1 MRNLSRKSSL
11 GGSTTIMSIG
21 AVLMGLS
28 ASVFA
33 IDMPAYFNARNEL
46 QTSVDAAALAGAAE
60 LPDGEAYAEDA
71 AYDLA
76 SANPVAGIQL
86 DESNLSYQS
95 SQSKFTVTGQVEVPT
110 IIGKFVCALSGKL
123 SGREQGGEAQNDGT
137 SSGSDSST
145 ANGGSG
151 NCSTMKVVAYSS
163 AAPAARDTILV
174 IDTSS
179 SMSSLG
185 NNRPLTDVQKAAV
198 NYINTIARL
207 QNDSVDRIG
216 LVKFDETAVLQNT
229 LTSQQDSPGYG
240 NVLSKVNSL
249 RLYSGPSWN
258 TNYKAGLQAAL
269 DELQSHGR
277 PNADKRIIFMTD
289 GMPNQP
295 APSNYYSYSSTYP
308 YNKCIDMVNNS
319 SGVKALC
326 TKKNGRTVCPVL
338 PNPQITPNLI
348 PSAATQC
355 AKTYVD
361 NIKTLTN
368 EQTDRAKA
376 MNVTIDTIIIHD
388 PNYQDNATNIMRI
401 MLKDPS
407 WNPVDIAY
415 YMNDTTGGQ
424 SFYALAYN
432 ANDIN
437 SIYANIAQDIHIKL
451 TN

>member
-1 MRNLSRKSSL
+1 MRNLSRKSSF

-46 QTSVDAAALAGAAE
+46 QTSVDAAALAGAAQ
-60 LPDGEAYAEDA
+60 LPEGEAYAEDA
-71 AYDLA
+71 AYELA
-76 SANPVAGIQL
+76 NANPVAGIEL
-86 DESNLSYQS
+86 GEDNLSYKS
-95 SQSKFTVTGQVEVPT
+95 TQSKFTVTGSVEVPT
-110 IIGKFVCALSGKL
+110 LMGKFLCALSGKQA
-123 SGREQGGEAQNDGT
+123 GRDQEGGEQE
-137 SSGSDSST
+137 GSDSGSNDSGT
-145 ANGGSG
+145 SGGGSS
-151 NCSTMKVVAYSS
+151 CSTMKVVASSS

-198 NYINTIARL
+198 NYINTIAKL

-216 LVKFDETAVLQNT
+216 LVKFDEKSVLLNT
-229 LTSQQDSPGYG
+229 LTSQADSLKYAT
-240 NVLSKVNSL
+240 VLNKVNTL
-249 RLYSGPSWN
+249 KLYSGPSWN
-258 TNYKAGLQAAL
+258 TNYQAGLKAAL
-269 DELQSHGR
+269 DELQANGR

-295 APSNYYSYSSTYP
+295 APTSYYSYSSTYP

-326 TKKNGRTVCPVL
+326 VKKNGKTVCPVL
-338 PNPQITPNLI
+338 PNPQITPSLI

-368 EQTDRAKA
+368 AQTDRAKS
-376 MNVTIDTIIIHD
+376 MDVTIDTIIIHD
-388 PNYQDNATNIMRI
+388 PNYQDNATSIMRM

-407 WNPVDIAY
+407 WNPVNIAY

-432 ANDIN
+432 ANDIS
-437 SIYANIAQDIHIKL
+437 SIYAQIAQDIHIKL